1 MTLKQ
6 TDILSEHQVHQQAED
21 YDRWFSEQVQQA
33 LDDPRPALPH
43 DEAMAKL
50 EAMLK
55 EKRTLRAR
63 RAAG

>member
-6 TDILSEHQVHQQAED
+6 TEISSEHQQAED
-21 YDRWFSEQVQQA
+21 YDRWFREQVQQA
-33 LDDPRPALPH
+33 LDDPRPALSH

-55 EKRTLRAR
+55 EKRMLRAR